1 VNEPGPVGGVPSPGA
16 PPQARELSVLRRPLA
31 LGVALALLV
40 VIWSLAGLDYRAQ
53 ARTHRQE
60 FESLG
65 RTVAAAARGSVQWLF
80 RGGRYDPEELSASVE
95 DLRFALGLEQLA
107 LEGADAPFAPVSAP
121 KPAVDVV
128 WIEEALV
135 IPQPRSGGRHGP
147 GPPGLRDA
155 PTGPLV
161 LRIALSRAPL
171 DRRLDADLHRFLG
184 LALALTVVLALAL
197 LALAARERSLRLAL
211 ELGRTHEQLRGL
223 EFLGRLGA
231 GLAHETRNPLGLVR
245 GFAQQLAGG
254 DVPATRAREFG
265 ATIVDEVDRTVARLD
280 EFLLLSRPAR
290 LRRERFSLHELLAEL
305 ARLLEPDLSQ
315 SAARLELRPFELEL
329 DADREQCRRL
339 FMNLLLNAAQH
350 VAPGG
355 RIRVEHGRGPAGSF
369 VRIEDDGPGV
379 PPELRETLFEPYV
392 SGRAGGTGLGLA
404 IARRIATEHGWK
416 LELDPRVTRGAAFVL
431 EIPQP

>member
-1 VNEPGPVGGVPSPGA
+1 MSEPGPVGGASAPGA
-16 PPQARELSVLRRPLA
+16 PPPSREPPLWRRPLA
-31 LGVALALLV
+31 VAAALTLLGA
-40 VIWSLAGLDYRAQ
+40 IWSLAGLDYRAQ
-53 ARTHRQE
+53 VRTHTKE
-60 FESLG
+60 SESLG

-80 RGGRYDPEELSASVE
+80 RGGRYDPDELPASVE
-95 DLRFALGLEQLA
+95 DLRLALGLEELA
-107 LEGADAPFAPVSAP
+107 LEGPDAPLARASASTSSTE
-121 KPAVDVV
+121 VV
-128 WIEEALV
+128 WIEEKLV
-135 IPQPRSGGRHGP
+135 VPQPRSGARHGP

-155 PTGPLV
+155 PDGPML
-161 LRIALSRAPL
+161 LRIALSRVPL

-184 LALALTVVLALAL
+184 LAVALTVVLL
-197 LALAARERSLRLAL
+197 LALVALAACERSMRLAL

-223 EFLGRLGA
+223 EFLGRIGA

-245 GFAQQLAGG
+245 GFAQQLAER
-254 DVPATRAREFG
+254 DLPAERTKELG

-290 LRRERFSLHELLAEL
+290 LRKERFSLRELLAEL
-305 ARLLEPDLSQ
+305 GRLLEPDLSLTG
-315 SAARLELRPFELEL
+315 ARLELGSCELEL

-355 RIRVEHGRGPAGSF
+355 QIRVEHGRGPAGSY
-369 VRIEDDGPGV
+369 VRIADDGPGV
-379 PPELRETLFEPYV
+379 PLQLRGTLFEPYV

-416 LELDPRVTRGAAFVL
+416 LALDTRVTRGAAFVL